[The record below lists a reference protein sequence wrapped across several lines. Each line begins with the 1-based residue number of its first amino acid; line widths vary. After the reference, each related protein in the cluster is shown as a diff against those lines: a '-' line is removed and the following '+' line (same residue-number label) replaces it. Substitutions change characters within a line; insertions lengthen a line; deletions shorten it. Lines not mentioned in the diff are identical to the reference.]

1 MALSSTLLS
10 LLALLPQTPVVGA
23 TAAQA
28 ECVHTRGE
36 AFAEAAA
43 CGDKGSLRNCFDTSP
58 SYVPRDLL
66 ERCFERAGCTP
77 EEAVIEAGFIV
88 KQCDDGEK
96 RGQEAELRRRGSP
109 TSMLAT
115 TTMPLVLGRQDATT
129 TPPPPPLQ
137 FQPPIQCSSD
147 IVITTQSCPVQSTG
161 TASGQQLE
169 CFDAPS
175 TTQVCKAENIC
186 MKDKTG
192 VDICMKREDNITGS
206 ALVFT
211 IILAVVFAGG
221 FATLIALCIRD
232 KRTEKR
238 LAAQKEAAAIAKANV
253 VETSAAPTGPR
264 RPLRSPSAGSQRAD
278 GDPFNDPSRMG
289 Q

>member
-10 LLALLPQTPVVGA
+10 LLALLPQAPVVGA
-23 TAAQA
+23 TAARA
-28 ECVHTRGE
+28 ECVHARGE

-88 KQCDDGEK
+88 KQCDDGEN

-109 TSMLAT
+109 TSMPAMT
-115 TTMPLVLGRQDATT
+115 IMPLVLGRQDATT
-129 TPPPPPLQ
+129 TAAPLQ
-137 FQPPIQCSSD
+137 FQPQIQCSSNT
-147 IVITTQSCPVQSTG
+147 VITTQSCPVQSTG

-175 TTQVCKAENIC
+175 TTQVCRAENIC

-192 VDICMKREDNITGS
+192 VDICMERDDNITGS

-211 IILAVVFAGG
+211 IILVIVFAGG
-221 FATLIALCIRD
+221 LATLLALCIRD
-232 KRTEKR
+232 KRAEKR

-264 RPLRSPSAGSQRAD
+264 RPLRTPSAGSQRAG
-278 GDPFNDPSRMG
+278 GDPFNDTSRIG

>member
-1 MALSSTLLS
+1 MALSSILLP

-23 TAAQA
+23 TAARA
-28 ECVHTRGE
+28 ECVHARGE

-58 SYVPRDLL
+58 SYVPQDLL

-96 RGQEAELRRRGSP
+96 RGPEAELRRRSFP
-109 TSMLAT
+109 TSMPAT
-115 TTMPLVLGRQDATT
+115 MTMPLVVGRQDATT
-129 TPPPPPLQ
+129 AAPPLQ
-137 FQPPIQCSSD
+137 FQPAIQCSSN

-161 TASGQQLE
+161 TASGQRLD

-192 VDICMKREDNITGS
+192 VDICMKREDAITGS

-211 IILAVVFAGG
+211 IILAIVFAGG
-221 FATLIALCIRD
+221 FATLIALCVRD

-264 RPLRSPSAGSQRAD
+264 RPLRTPSAGSQRAG

-289 Q
+289 L

>member
-23 TAAQA
+23 TAARA
-28 ECVHTRGE
+28 ECVHARGE

-66 ERCFERAGCTP
+66 ERCFKRAGCTA
-77 EEAVIEAGFIV
+77 EEAAIEAGFIV

-96 RGQEAELRRRGSP
+96 RGSEAELRRRGSP
-109 TSMLAT
+109 VTMLAT
-115 TTMPLVLGRQDATT
+115 TTMPFVVGRADATT
-129 TPPPPPLQ
+129 TAPPLQ
-137 FQPPIQCSSD
+137 FQPPIQCSSN

-161 TASGQQLE
+161 TASGQPLD

-192 VDICMKREDNITGS
+192 VDICMKRDDNITGS

-221 FATLIALCIRD
+221 LATLVALCIRD
-232 KRTEKR
+232 KRTERR

-264 RPLRSPSAGSQRAD
+264 RPLRTPSAGSQRAG
-278 GDPFNDPSRMG
+278 GDPFNDHSRMG

>member
-1 MALSSTLLS
+1 MQLPTMALSSTLLS

-23 TAAQA
+23 TAARA
-28 ECVHTRGE
+28 ECVHARGE

-43 CGDKGSLRNCFDTSP
+43 CGDKGSLRNCFENSP

-88 KQCDDGEK
+88 KQCDGEK
-96 RGQEAELRRRGSP
+96 RGQEAELRRRGP
-109 TSMLAT
+109 TA
-115 TTMPLVLGRQDATT
+115 MPGRQDATT
-129 TPPPPPLQ
+129 TAPPLQ

-147 IVITTQSCPVQSTG
+147 VVITTQSCPVQSTG
-161 TASGQQLE
+161 TASGQPLD

-192 VDICMKREDNITGS
+192 VDICMQRDDNITGS
-206 ALVFT
+206 ALAFT
-211 IILAVVFAGG
+211 IILAIVFACG
-221 FATLIALCIRD
+221 FATLIALCVRD
-232 KRTEKR
+232 KRAEKR

-264 RPLRSPSAGSQRAD
+264 RPLRTPSAGSQRSAS
-278 GDPFNDPSRMG
+278 DPFNDPSRMG